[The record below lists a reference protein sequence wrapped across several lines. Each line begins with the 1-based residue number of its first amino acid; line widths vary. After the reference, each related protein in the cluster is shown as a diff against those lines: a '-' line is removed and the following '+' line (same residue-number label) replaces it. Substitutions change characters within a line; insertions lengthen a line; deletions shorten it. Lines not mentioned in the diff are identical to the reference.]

1 MFTLK
6 DLQDKVEK
14 RISDYIE
21 FDVKELFAVSD
32 YITIY
37 GGAVRDSLAGLEIH
51 DIDILCMPESAYKL
65 RKFLKDKYNY
75 ETLELYDQDTLNMYH
90 GISMISEPWTLMNDN
105 KKIIQIIRP
114 TWKGEINPNTHRMNQ
129 DGYQQAYRDLIKNVD
144 LSCCGVFLEHQGRGL
159 MLMEACKDAI
169 IHCLSKTFTINEWS
183 KLYNTSRTLYRQHK
197 LSSRGWDNLN
207 GVEYTMFEKN
217 KKLKKE
223 RFAKISALE
232 FKPEYDY
239 KVWTEEEY
247 STRPNPKPDD
257 GDFFA

>member
-1 MFTLK
+1 MITLK
-6 DLQDKVEK
+6 DLRDKIEK

-51 DIDILCMPESAYKL
+51 DIDILCMPDSAYKL

-114 TWKGEINPNTHRMNQ
+114 MWKGEINPDTHRMNQ
-129 DGYQQAYRDLIKNVD
+129 YGYQQAYRDLIKNVD
-144 LSCCGVFLEHQGRGL
+144 LSCCGVFLENHGKEL
-159 MLMEACKDAI
+159 MLMEACKDGI
-169 IHCLSKTFTINEWS
+169 IHCLSKTFVINEWS
-183 KLYNTSRTLYRQHK
+183 KLYNSNRTLYREHK
-197 LSSRGWDNLN
+197 LSSRGWNNLN
-207 GVEYTMFEKN
+207 ELGYYSTSDEKN
-217 KKLKKE
+217 KLKKQ
-223 RFAKISALE
+223 RVAKICTLE
-232 FKPEYDY
+232 FTPEYDY

-247 STRPNPKPDD
+247 LTRPNTKEE
-257 GDFFA
+257 DFFA